1 MFHSGG
7 SRVIAM
13 KVFDNLLYAEAA
25 ERGVLG
31 EDDHNGQTG
40 SAQVYSKLNAV

>member
-1 MFHSGG
+1 MT
-7 SRVIAM
+7 
-13 KVFDNLLYAEAA
+13 VFDNLLHAEVA
-25 ERGVLG
+25 ERAVLG